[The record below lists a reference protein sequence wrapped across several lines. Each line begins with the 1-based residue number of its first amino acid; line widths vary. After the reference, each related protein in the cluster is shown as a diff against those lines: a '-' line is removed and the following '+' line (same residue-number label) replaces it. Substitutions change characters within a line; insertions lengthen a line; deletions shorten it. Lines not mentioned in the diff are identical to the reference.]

1 MRYLLI
7 CPEMVLFGDEV
18 GDNTSQKNDGNI
30 GRQKFIINTNQ
41 HPLIQPSYADSH
53 FTILGFMTTAGQSV
67 CCIVIMAC
75 QEVEAKHVLGIQPWA
90 EINGEVTTNLD
101 KNANGTNKY
110 CPYGPTCVYNGKE
123 MPCYPT
129 SSENGSI
136 TSDIL
141 AQIMQYLNHH
151 VGFNQTEAT
160 SFLLLDGHG
169 SRSGLSFDNKPSIIM
184 TTP

>member
-1 MRYLLI
+1 
-7 CPEMVLFGDEV
+7 
-18 GDNTSQKNDGNI
+18 
-30 GRQKFIINTNQ
+30 
-41 HPLIQPSYADSH
+41 
-53 FTILGFMTTAGQSV
+53 
-67 CCIVIMAC
+67 MAC

-110 CPYGPTCVYNGKE
+110 CPHGPTCVYNGKE

-141 AQIMQYLNHH
+141 AQIMQYLYHH
-151 VGFNQTEAT
+151 VRFNQTEAT

-184 TTP
+184 ILRKVKRQWLMMMRNKMVEEKKNGKGGENNGSATGK